1 MIAFEFTDVRTIS
14 KRYLQKF
21 GKKAHE
27 EIVKV
32 MKKAGQR
39 EVNNTKSRLMT
50 RSTASGDIYNKVA
63 DEVHFEIV
71 GDSQQDLP
79 TLRFG
84 AGENFTGVQGSR
96 SKDGKGN
103 IALILAQGFG
113 GATVPKTG
121 LLVKGAKKVGK
132 RIFLSPGKQLPARP
146 PESAFLEKAMKNIP
160 ENLEREIPEALRKA
174 FDKVEI

>member
-1 MIAFEFTDVRTIS
+1 MIAFEFTDVRKIS

-84 AGENFTGVQGSR
+84 AGENFTGVKGSR
-96 SKDGKGN
+96 GGN

-113 GATVPKTG
+113 GATVPDTG
-121 LLVKGAKKVGK
+121 LFVKGAKKVGK
-132 RIFLSPGKQLPARP
+132 KIFLSPGKELPPRP
-146 PESAFLEKAMKNIP
+146 AESAFLEKAMKNIP